1 MEIYV
6 INKNI
11 IFDTNRYIKG
21 IVRFSLTDTL
31 RNIIIQLKFFLAIF
45 FFFGLKNII
54 TIIIVLY

>member
-31 RNIIIQLKFFLAIF
+31 RNIIIQLKFFLA

>member
-11 IFDTNRYIKG
+11 IFDTKRYIKG

-31 RNIIIQLKFFLAIF
+31 RNIII
-45 FFFGLKNII
+45 
-54 TIIIVLY
+54 